1 MTPYRNH
8 HYAVIVTDLSH
19 LVGKNN
25 YKRKNFS
32 VSPLALRKCAREL
45 AVIWLLV
52 DEHRVSACRPNVPF
66 ITLCVHIS
74 SENKKPRF
82 MRSNNN

>member
-8 HYAVIVTDLSH
+8 HYAAIVTDLSH

-32 VSPLALRKCAREL
+32 VSPLDLRKRCAREL
-45 AVIWLLV
+45 RDTAGKL
-52 DEHRVSACRPNVPF
+52 
-66 ITLCVHIS
+66 
-74 SENKKPRF
+74 
-82 MRSNNN
+82 